1 MTYLRIR
8 LFHWS
13 PPDRP
18 LSNAEVE
25 LEQKFHLPVVNQ
37 VNIDFVATL
46 LAASPHGEHSLA
58 GMSLSFEGKVVLVT
72 GAGGG
77 KKKKK
82 KKHARKNRS
91 LARSSLLLTE
101 GN

>member
-25 LEQKFHLPVVNQ
+25 LEQKFHLPAVNQ

-46 LAASPHGEHSLA
+46 LAASRHGQRSIA

-77 KKKKK
+77 KNKR
-82 KKHARKNRS
+82 ARKNRS

-101 GN
+101 GY